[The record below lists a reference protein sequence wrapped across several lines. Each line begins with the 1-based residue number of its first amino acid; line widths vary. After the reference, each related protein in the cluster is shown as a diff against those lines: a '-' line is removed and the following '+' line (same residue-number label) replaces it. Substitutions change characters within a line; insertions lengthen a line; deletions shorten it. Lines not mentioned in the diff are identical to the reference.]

1 MSLDAFV
8 FFHDVGEGAV
18 QAVRMRKIARRVL
31 SELGTSHKSRIESV
45 NLYEVRKKECREVLC
60 VRKVIMHVLRSW
72 KHCTSAKEP
81 PEY

>member
-1 MSLDAFV
+1 MPLDAFV

-45 NLYEVRKKECREVLC
+45 NLYEVRKKECREVLLVC
-60 VRKVIMHVLRSW
+60 VREVTMHVLRSW

-81 PEY
+81 P